1 MNSEMPEKNDI
12 YQAVGF
18 ALLLVTLSFPL
29 SILGIKLLNFVL
41 GQIQL

>member
-1 MNSEMPEKNDI
+1 MNAEIALKKNF

-18 ALLLVTLSFPL
+18 ALLLVASSFPL

-41 GQIQL
+41 GQIQI